1 MTQIECLQLQQLNKN
16 SYDNVM
22 GKLQM
27 KYQVRQ
33 RRMLLTRFGLSAMK
47 ADLVEVDF
55 ATNAPMVSYHRQE
68 IDHRD
73 WCSV

>member
-1 MTQIECLQLQQLNKN
+1 
-16 SYDNVM
+16 
-22 GKLQM
+22 M
-27 KYQVRQ
+27 KYHVRQ

-55 ATNAPMVSYHRQE
+55 ATDAPMVSYHRQE